1 MLKAGAMLPGKM
13 PNCRSLPQ
21 SAERWLLAAKA
32 ADTSGAAVRRSW
44 RLRLHEGGDCR
55 LRPWSPTTLKRYRR
69 VTLKQPGRNKPAL
82 LVGLIGRDRN
92 ERQPRAMA
100 GRLVPLFPRAFRC
113 WLEVCCATESWIPA
127 GKKNDLKT
135 SEVVRSIMRCRPRLC
150 HCSNQRVFWLLIW
163 MRRTGLQQK
172 QRDCQTDAHCRC
184 QQSHP

>member
-44 RLRLHEGGDCR
+44 RLRLYEGGDCR
-55 LRPWSPTTLKRYRR
+55 LRLWSPTTLKRYRR

-127 GKKNDLKT
+127 GKKKRPEDIRGRQVDHAVQATAVSLLE
-135 SEVVRSIMRCRPRLC
+135 SES
-150 HCSNQRVFWLLIW
+150 LLA
-163 MRRTGLQQK
+163 
-172 QRDCQTDAHCRC
+172 AHLDEADWAAAKAA
-184 QQSHP
+184 